1 MEIGT
6 QALHTYTVTLED
18 TAMRQGSGDLDVL
31 STPRLIAM
39 IEEVAKNLMSSDL
52 INTESSVGTYVTLQ
66 HLKASPIGAEVQI
79 RVTLTEREGRKYN
92 FTAEAYQGETL
103 IAKGDHTRF
112 VVDKSRF
119 LAGLSR

>member
-52 INTESSVGTYVTLQ
+52 INTESSVGTYVTL
-66 HLKASPIGAEVQI
+66 KASPIGAEVQV

-92 FTAEAYQGETL
+92 FTAEAYQGDTL

>member
-1 MEIGT
+1 MKKIFFVVML
-6 QALHTYTVTLED
+6 ALLASSLTFAAAKDTNKKAASGGNGKRGGGNYT
-18 TAMRQGSGDLDVL
+18 
-31 STPRLIAM
+31 
-39 IEEVAKNLMSSDL
+39 
-52 INTESSVGTYVTLQ
+52 
-66 HLKASPIGAEVQI
+66 
-79 RVTLTEREGRKYN
+79 